1 MAKEAKAKAVQAEK
15 AKIDKILRK
24 DYEAEMR
31 KAQRER
37 ERRISLEEE
46 AQEKEAK
53 RRALAEAYDRM
64 RAKEEERV
72 QRIQLEA
79 RLKAESIARRKR
91 EMSADDDERK
101 LLDELREMDRQEAR
115 EKARRKQE
123 HRRRKIQ
130 KKREEAN
137 QRAQRIE
144 EERKRMIM
152 EKKRVQISAMKR
164 RADVNKI
171 FDKMKST
178 GNFNLTK
185 DVQEKLGF
193 DAANIDR
200 SKLLRPKSAGAI
212 PSPSRAKRSS
222 RAKGAADGPDSGLMS
237 TDPPQA
243 DQPPLGVG
251 GEVQVQ
257 AQADDAE
264 VRKEPR
270 VLKTRRARP
279 MSARRNSS
287 RANLP
292 AFHKPA

>member
-1 MAKEAKAKAVQAEK
+1 
-15 AKIDKILRK
+15 
-24 DYEAEMR
+24 
-31 KAQRER
+31 
-37 ERRISLEEE
+37 
-46 AQEKEAK
+46 
-53 RRALAEAYDRM
+53 
-64 RAKEEERV
+64 
-72 QRIQLEA
+72 
-79 RLKAESIARRKR
+79 
-91 EMSADDDERK
+91 
-101 LLDELREMDRQEAR
+101 
-115 EKARRKQE
+115 
-123 HRRRKIQ
+123 
-130 KKREEAN
+130 
-137 QRAQRIE
+137 
-144 EERKRMIM
+144 MIM
-152 EKKRVQISAMKR
+152 EKKQVQISAMRR

-193 DAANIDR
+193 NVANIDR

-243 DQPPLGVG
+243 DQAPLRVG

-257 AQADDAE
+257 AQAQADDGE

-279 MSARRNSS
+279 MSARPASRMRRQEPKSTTLHGGDLEEVVKRKQARKKKAPRPQSAQPTSVRRRAKSRSRPATARRARRGARGHAQAAGSVRVGPLISWRNRSCRRLS
-287 RANLP
+287 NAR
-292 AFHKPA
+292 H